1 MREST
6 IQSLKLQLEEAV
18 QMLKLA
24 ASEKR
29 TCMEIREWL
38 DRNYPDTEDSD
49 TSRPIVTML
58 LKSKDEKA
66 K

>member
-6 IQSLKLQLEEAV
+6 IQSLKLQLEEVV
-18 QMLKLA
+18 QMLRLV

-38 DRNYPDTEDSD
+38 DRNYPDTEDTD
-49 TSRPIVTML
+49 NSRPIVTML
-58 LKSKDEKA
+58 LKTKDEKT